1 MSLPGASG
9 LGNLTR
15 VEERV
20 PHSTSGRS
28 EGGAFISGRHLHLRD
43 RDLLKIG
50 VLFQAIQAGRD
61 KSISDFDNS
70 PGSLEVRQG
79 QPVQSAPNYVIKLS
93 SICNK
98 SEAIFH
104 KKSRT

>member
-1 MSLPGASG
+1 M
-9 LGNLTR
+9 
-15 VEERV
+15 
-20 PHSTSGRS
+20 GRLLV
-28 EGGAFISGRHLHLRD
+28 GGRHLHLRD
-43 RDLLKIG
+43 RDLLKIA

-79 QPVQSAPNYVIKLS
+79 QAVLSAPNYVIKLS
-93 SICNK
+93 SSCNK

-104 KKSRT
+104 KSHVLDFLRQFSL